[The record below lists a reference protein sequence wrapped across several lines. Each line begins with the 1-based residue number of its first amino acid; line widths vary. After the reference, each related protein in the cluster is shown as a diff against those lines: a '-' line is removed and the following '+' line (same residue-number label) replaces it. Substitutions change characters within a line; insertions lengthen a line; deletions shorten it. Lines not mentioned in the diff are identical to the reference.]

1 MFNKQ
6 VVKLFILTVIVAFAI
21 TTPAEA
27 KLVEKG
33 LVSYWSLNEIKGK
46 TVPDDWGE
54 NDGTIEGAEIAK
66 GKYGNALQFDGQDNY
81 VNCGNDESLDLTDAI
96 SIEAW
101 VYMESVGTYPTVV
114 AKSGA
119 NWGYIFEFL
128 TTTGKIN
135 LYLDQA
141 NPSWANVAETG
152 IQLKEWTH
160 LAATYDGKTI
170 HYYFNGKLDGTYDNI
185 PGGQIASNA
194 DNVHLGGRKVGEPHN
209 FDGIIDEVRIYN
221 RALSEVEVNLNMNSD
236 GTAVNLRGKVATTWG
251 DLKVSNPPDILQS
264 IIEQATF

>member
-1 MFNKQ
+1 
-6 VVKLFILTVIVAFAI
+6 
-21 TTPAEA
+21 
-27 KLVEKG
+27 
-33 LVSYWSLNEIKGK
+33 
-46 TVPDDWGE
+46 
-54 NDGTIEGAEIAK
+54 
-66 GKYGNALQFDGQDNY
+66 
-81 VNCGNDESLDLTDAI
+81 
-96 SIEAW
+96 
-101 VYMESVGTYPTVV
+101 MESVGTYPTVV

-135 LYLDQA
+135 LYLDKA

-170 HYYFNGKLDGTYDNI
+170 HYYFNGNPDGTYSNI
-185 PGGQIASNA
+185 PGGAIASNQ

-221 RALSEVEVNLNMNSD
+221 RALNEAEVKANMTSD
-236 GTAVNLRGKVATTWG
+236 GTAVNPTGKIAAKWG
-251 DLKVSNPPDILQS
+251 EIKGSK
-264 IIEQATF
+264 

>member
-1 MFNKQ
+1 MFNRNF
-6 VVKLFILTVIVAFAI
+6 VTLVILTVIVTFACY
-21 TTPAEA
+21 TNQAEA

-54 NDGTIEGAEIAK
+54 NDGTIEGAEKAK

-81 VNCGNDESLDLTDAI
+81 VNCGNDASLDITDAI

-135 LYLDQA
+135 LYLDKA

-152 IQLKEWTH
+152 VQLKEWTH

-170 HYYFNGKLDGTYDNI
+170 HYYFNGKLDGTYSNI
-185 PGGQIASNA
+185 PGGQIAENA

-221 RALSEVEVNLNMNSD
+221 RALSEAEVNLNLNSD

-251 DLKVSNPPDILQS
+251 ALKGSR
-264 IIEQATF
+264 